1 MVKALKLDEQ
11 VVLITGACR
20 GLGLAIAKAFV
31 REGSFVVLNYHTTP
45 ESEAQRVKDQLQVP
59 GLLGGQAECVNVM
72 LYRADVTSPA
82 EVESMFESAALNGH
96 PITTV
101 VNNAMAGKFKFNGDA
116 RPKIEDLDWSH
127 MDNQLQGFLRGTL
140 NTTKSALPG
149 FRKEESRYG
158 ARTIGYK
165 PEAFGRIINIG
176 TNLLANPVV
185 PYHDYVAAKGS
196 LLAFTRT
203 SAAELGQ
210 HNVNVN
216 MVSGGLLHI
225 TEASESTPEEVFS
238 LIRNVTPLKR
248 VITPEEVADVVL
260 FLASPWATAVTGQD
274 IHVDGGLVM
283 H

>member
-1 MVKALKLDEQ
+1 MDDGWKRIWLEQGDITDPEAVKSIFERMRM
-11 VVLITGACR
+11 R
-20 GLGLAIAKAFV
+20 G
-31 REGSFVVLNYHTTP
+31 Y
-45 ESEAQRVKDQLQVP
+45 
-59 GLLGGQAECVNVM
+59 
-72 LYRADVTSPA
+72 
-82 EVESMFESAALNGH
+82 
-96 PITTV
+96 PITTI

-116 RPKIEDLDWSH
+116 RPKVEDLEWGH
-127 MDNQLQGFLRGTL
+127 MDTQLQGFLRGTL
-140 NTTKSALPG
+140 NTTKSALSG
-149 FRKEESRYG
+149 FKQQG
-158 ARTIGYK
+158 
-165 PEAFGRIINIG
+165 FGRIINIG

-185 PYHDYVAAKGS
+185 PYHDYVAGKGS

-210 HNVNVN
+210 YNVNVN

-225 TEASESTPEEVFS
+225 TRASESTPEEVFS

-260 FLASPWATAVTGQD
+260 FLASPQSRAVTGQD